1 MILILFM
8 NAILA
13 FIFTIDK
20 ELLQFFPPLFFLAVR
35 TLSCSVVFGTIYAT
49 KHQFNTQFTKRDL
62 LFLLTLGVTYIYITN
77 LFLLKGLTM
86 LSSAKAS
93 LIYNANPFIVALLS
107 WLVFREKFSWLKITG
122 LAIGWTAFVPLLLFN
137 NPAWEQEAIISTGE
151 LYVFVAASAVACSFM
166 ILQRVMYSTANDIPA
181 TLTSAITLFSGGC
194 LALLHS
200 YLTEMTN
207 PEAVFLFD
215 AYSIGLLAILIGS
228 TLAWSFLNSYL
239 TQYYKASFLSLAGF
253 TAPLFAA
260 IFEPFF
266 FNSTVGWNFYVSL
279 GCVATGLYLFYR
291 SEQKIAQEA

>member
-1 MILILFM
+1 M

-49 KHQFNTQFTKRDL
+49 THKFSTQFTKKDL
-62 LFLLTLGVTYIYITN
+62 LFLLALGVFYIYITN

-107 WLVFREKFSWLKITG
+107 WVVFREKFSRLKIAG
-122 LAIGWTAFVPLLLFN
+122 LAIGWLAFVPLLFFN
-137 NPAWEQEAIISTGE
+137 NPGWEQESIISIGE
-151 LYVFVAASAVACSFM
+151 IYVFIAASAVAISFL
-166 ILQRVMYSTANDIPA
+166 ILQRVMYSTANNIPA
-181 TLTSAITLFSGGC
+181 TMTSAVTLFTGGV
-194 LALLHS
+194 LSLIHS
-200 YLTEMTN
+200 YATEMTD
-207 PEAVFLFD
+207 PDAVFIFD
-215 AYSIGLLAILIGS
+215 SYSIGLLGILIAS

-279 GCVATGLYLFYR
+279 ACVATGLYLSYR
-291 SEQKIAQEA
+291 SEQKITQNA